1 MYFKDIT
8 IDNFR
13 GIDHLEVKEFAP
25 INIFVGGNNIG
36 KTSILEAIFLLSG
49 MSNLPLSIQIN
60 RVRGISS
67 PQQQMGIRYLF
78 HNISLDRISIKGNT
92 VDGGYE
98 LEI

>member
-25 INIFVGGNNIG
+25 INVFVGGNNIG

-49 MSNLPLSIQIN
+49 MSRSIEREVFPALSN
-60 RVRGISS
+60 RWVFAISFIIY
-67 PQQQMGIRYLF
+67 P
-78 HNISLDRISIKGNT
+78 
-92 VDGGYE
+92 
-98 LEI
+98 